1 MGNMKNSRFIA
12 ALKGEKTDRIPVV
25 PKIWVDFSAEVTNT
39 DLKDV
44 IRDPSIALKIIA
56 LAGKKLELD
65 AVRQFHFPAKK
76 IVEEKGEIFEIN
88 KSGKKIGKIDMAGGL
103 STYLFDSNDYN
114 IADPY
119 TMAYAHSWT
128 APEPIINSVKDAELI
143 AVPDSAVFDQLGW
156 GEKQKAVIDEFGKD
170 LDFIGN
176 CDSAT
181 IAFYIAFRGINN
193 AMMDLIMQPDLVHAV
208 LEKGT
213 LIAIN
218 KGKYW
223 LDMGINV
230 LRLNDSAGNM
240 SLISPQHWKEFVFPY
255 IKTICSELH
264 NYNKNAT
271 IYCHICGN
279 VLPIIDLLV
288 DAGLDCIAPL
298 DPLGGF
304 TVKQAREKVG
314 INVSLMGGVN
324 TLTLF
329 NGSPLDVMD
338 ESFECISGASPDGG
352 FVLGSGCVVPRN
364 TPQENILALVNASK
378 HYHLLEN

>member
-1 MGNMKNSRFIA
+1 MNASQRFLN
-12 ALKGEKTDRIPVV
+12 ALKGKAVDRIPVV
-25 PKIWVDFSAEVTNT
+25 PKIWVDFSANVTGT
-39 DLKDV
+39 DLKD
-44 IRDPSIALKIIA
+44 IIQDPSTALRVIA

-76 IVEEKGEIFEIN
+76 IVEENGEIFEIN

-103 STYLFDSNDYN
+103 GTHLFDSKDYK
-114 IADPY
+114 ISVPY
-119 TMAYAHSWT
+119 TMAYCHSWS
-128 APEPIINSVKDAELI
+128 APEPVINSIEDVKQMAIPDAAL
-143 AVPDSAVFDQLGW
+143 FDELGW
-156 GEKQKAVIDEFGKD
+156 AKRQKAIIDEFGKD
-170 LDFIGN
+170 LYLIGN
-176 CDSAT
+176 CDTAT

-193 AMMDLIMQPDLVHAV
+193 AMMDLVLQPNLVHAV

-213 LIAIN
+213 QIAIN

-255 IKTICSELH
+255 FKTICTELH
-264 NYNKNAT
+264 NYNKNAI

-288 DAGLDCIAPL
+288 ESGLDCIAPL

-304 TVKQAREKVG
+304 NVKQVREKAG
-314 INVSLMGGVN
+314 DNISLMGGVN
-324 TLTLF
+324 ALTLL
-329 NGSPLDVMD
+329 NGSPKEIMD
-338 ESFECISGASPDGG
+338 EAYECMGGAGTKGG

-364 TPQENILALVNASK
+364 TPSKNITALVNAAK
-378 HYHLLEN
+378 QFKGK